1 MQKINFKNKPDTTSP
16 INASNLNALQDNVEN
31 AIDEQKKNYAMV
43 FYQNTI
49 QNGVKWSHRFF
60 KPSSSWT
67 VGEKIS
73 CDDAGM
79 VSVTAK
85 SVKISVKMT
94 LAETSY
100 NASNEIIIFDGTNN
114 HQIRFAN
121 ARDYNISDYIIK
133 NDVTTNFQIQLRKYT
148 DNENNQ
154 LITTDTINYMSVEV
168 IE

>member
-1 MQKINFKNKPDTTSP
+1 MKINENIEVGNTGFK
-16 INASNLNALQDNVEN
+16 INE
-31 AIDEQKKNYAMV
+31 KNYAMV

-49 QNGVKWSHRFF
+49 QSGMKWSHRFF

-85 SVKISVKMT
+85 AVKIGVKMT
-94 LAETSY
+94 IAESSY
-100 NASNEIIIFDGTNN
+100 NVANEIIIWDGTNN

-121 ARDYNISDYIIK
+121 TRDYNVSNFIIK
-133 NDVTTNFQIQLRKYT
+133 NDTTTNFQIQLRKYT
-148 DNENNQ
+148 NADTDKI
-154 LITTDTINYMSVEV
+154 ITTDTLNYMSVEV

>member
-1 MQKINFKNKPDTTSP
+1 MNKIEFKDLPDTSTP
-16 INASNLNALQDNVEN
+16 YNAETFNLLQDNVED
-31 AIDEQKKNYAMV
+31 AIDEYKKNYAMV

-49 QNGVKWSHRFF
+49 QSGMKWSHRFF

-100 NASNEIIIFDGTNN
+100 NASNEVIIWDGTNN

>member
-1 MQKINFKNKPDTTSP
+1 MKINENIMVGETGFK
-16 INASNLNALQDNVEN
+16 INE
-31 AIDEQKKNYAMV
+31 KNYAMV

-49 QNGVKWSHRFF
+49 QSGMKWSHRFF

-85 SVKISVKMT
+85 AVKISVKMT
-94 LAETSY
+94 IAESSY
-100 NASNEIIIFDGTNN
+100 NVANEIIIWDGTNN

-121 ARDYNISDYIIK
+121 TRDYNVSNFIIK
-133 NDVTTNFQIQLRKYT
+133 NDTTTNFQIQLRKYT
-148 DNENNQ
+148 NADTDKI
-154 LITTDTINYMSVEV
+154 ITADTINYMSVEI

>member
-1 MQKINFKNKPDTTSP
+1 MKINGNTEVGETGFK
-16 INASNLNALQDNVEN
+16 INE
-31 AIDEQKKNYAMV
+31 KNYAMV

-49 QNGVKWSHRFF
+49 QSGMKWSHRFF

-85 SVKISVKMT
+85 AVKISVKMT
-94 LAETSY
+94 IAESSY
-100 NASNEIIIFDGTNN
+100 NVANEIIIWDGTNN

-121 ARDYNISDYIIK
+121 TRDYNVSNFIIK
-133 NDVTTNFQIQLRKYT
+133 NDTTTNFQIQLRKYT
-148 DNENNQ
+148 NADTDKI
-154 LITTDTINYMSVEV
+154 ITADTINYMSVEI

>member
-1 MQKINFKNKPDTTSP
+1 MKINENIMVGETGFK
-16 INASNLNALQDNVEN
+16 INE
-31 AIDEQKKNYAMV
+31 KNYAMV

-49 QNGVKWSHRFF
+49 QSGMKWSHRFF

-85 SVKISVKMT
+85 AVKISVKMT
-94 LAETSY
+94 IAESSY
-100 NASNEIIIFDGTNN
+100 NVANEIIIWDGTNN

-121 ARDYNISDYIIK
+121 TRDYNVSNFIIK
-133 NDVTTNFQIQLRKYT
+133 NDTTTNFQIQLRKYT
-148 DNENNQ
+148 NADTDKI
-154 LITTDTINYMSVEV
+154 ITADTINYMSVEV

>member
-31 AIDEQKKNYAMV
+31 AIDEYKKNYAMV

-49 QNGVKWSHRFF
+49 QSGMKWSHRFF
-60 KPSSSWT
+60 KPSGSWT
-67 VGEKIS
+67 SGDKIS

-85 SVKISVKMT
+85 AVKIGVKMT
-94 LAETSY
+94 IAETSY